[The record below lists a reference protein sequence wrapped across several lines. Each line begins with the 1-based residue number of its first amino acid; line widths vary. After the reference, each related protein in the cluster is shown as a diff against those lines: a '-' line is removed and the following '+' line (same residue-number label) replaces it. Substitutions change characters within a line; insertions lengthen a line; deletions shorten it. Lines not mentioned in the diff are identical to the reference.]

1 MNIVSVALPTV
12 GLFSAVLSL
21 QILDTNGPIGFGVS
35 TGLTTADSFILY
47 GTLDAAATDAT
58 NAYNIGY
65 FGGGTEALPSGIAK
79 QAATW
84 PFLLVKRVAGSAAG
98 SLLVAGN
105 PLTAPA
111 VVSTAAPTT
120 TGAYSSAIN
129 LTTLGASNVRIG
141 GSRQMSANDS
151 FDVFLS
157 NDATI
162 TTSADCYLA
171 GRITGGGETALT
183 SLAVSGF
190 SYAIVQRVAGSTAGT
205 IIAAGIAPSSGGGGT
220 LNLTTLNVGNTAVNG
235 PIGGL
240 TAAQTVDQYSSLL
253 AVQTTAGVTATLLSP
268 TVTTAGKVVLV
279 MNATTATQPL
289 TMYGMT
295 IGVGA
300 EQVFEWTG
308 AAWVGGRN
316 VTQGGNAFGAT
327 LRIGTNDAQGVDLT
341 SNTTGTVNVDSGTTG
356 AVNVGTGTTG
366 AGKVVTVG
374 NTNGAS
380 EAHVHGGVGGIDIST
395 GGSGSISI
403 LADNVGNITIDT
415 TVGGAISIGSTL
427 GADKT
432 VTIGNPNGFA
442 STQILSGSGDIG
454 LAANGGNITLD
465 ASTGAKQIL
474 LSGGTV
480 GVNVQCT
487 ATGPV
492 AIRSGTSGTAT
503 FDSGTTG
510 AVNVGTGASAKTVT
524 VGSITGASATAIRS
538 GSGALTLVNNGTTY
552 TWPSSAPTAS
562 GQVLSSTTGGAM
574 TWTGQVI
581 VIANN
586 SSGQSVADAGSPA
599 TLTGWTE
606 VVDTAGAFTPA
617 TGVFVAPVTG
627 NYLVCCEIEFSAIAA
642 VVGAEFS
649 IQIWVNGSLVT
660 SAVETCQVAAA
671 NVKRQPKVSMI
682 VPATATQQII
692 VRASQT
698 SGSGANSLT
707 FITSRN
713 QLSISLVL

>member
-1 MNIVSVALPTV
+1 MNIVSVTLPAS

-21 QILDTNGPIGFGVS
+21 QTLDTNGPIGFGVS
-35 TGLTTADSFILY
+35 AGLTSADSFILY

-65 FGGGTEALPSGIAK
+65 FSGGTEALPSGIAK

-84 PFLLVKRVAGSAAG
+84 PFLLVKRVAGSTAG

-129 LTTLGASNVRIG
+129 LTSLGASNVRIG
-141 GSRQMSANDS
+141 GSRQMGATDS

-240 TAAQTVDQYSSLL
+240 TNVQTVDQYSSLL
-253 AVQTTAGVTATLLSP
+253 AVQTTAGVTATLPSP
-268 TVTTAGKVVLV
+268 TVATAGKVVLV
-279 MNATTATQPL
+279 MNATIATQSL

-295 IGVGA
+295 IGIGA
-300 EQVFEWTG
+300 VQPFEWTG

-327 LRIGTNDAQGVDLT
+327 LRIGTNDAQGVDVT

-366 AGKVVTVG
+366 AGKVVTLG
-374 NTNGAS
+374 NTNGVS
-380 EAHVHGGVGGIDIST
+380 EAHVHGGIGGIDIST
-395 GGSGSISI
+395 GGSGLISI
-403 LADNVGNITIDT
+403 LADDVGNVIIDT
-415 TVGGAISIGSTL
+415 SGGGAISIGSTA
-427 GADKT
+427 GTDKT
-432 VTIGNPNGFA
+432 VTVGCISGIA
-442 STQILSGSGDIG
+442 STQIQGGSGDIG
-454 LAANGGNITLD
+454 ITANGGNITLD

-474 LSGGTV
+474 LSGGTI

-503 FDSGTTG
+503 FDSGSTG
-510 AVNVGTGASAKTVT
+510 PVNVGAGANVKTVT

-538 GSGALTLVNNGTTY
+538 GSGALTLVNNGVTY
-552 TWPSSAPTAS
+552 TWPSAAPTAN

-606 VVDTAGAFTPA
+606 VADTAGAFTPA

-627 NYLVCCEIEFSAIAA
+627 NYLVCCEIEFSAIPA

-671 NVKRQPKVSMI
+671 NVKRQPKVSMM
-682 VPATATQQII
+682 VPASSGQQII